1 MGIEPAEGNSPA
13 PPAPPPFTIRLG
25 TYLTLAFLLLI
36 WPAASLFMWVMGNT
50 EIDLSRLD
58 AVKFIFLPTIVIQW
72 LTFASVLIAVRHEK
86 AGLASLGYGRFKL
99 SFIPATLLFLVVSN
113 GVLYALELF
122 LKIWGLAIDPQVD
135 IIIKQAGHSLW
146 WWAALSA
153 TAAVCEETIFRGYLL
168 TRLRHVGGGEW
179 LLPVALATLSFASG
193 HIYQGLG
200 GFILIFVY
208 GLLFCAL
215 YIFTG
220 SLWPGIIAHFL
231 QNFTAVFVSRIF
243 EY

>member
-1 MGIEPAEGNSPA
+1 MGIEFTEDKNQPGPTIPSPR
-13 PPAPPPFTIRLG
+13 IRLG

-36 WPAASLFMWVMGNT
+36 WPAASLFMWVIGNT
-50 EIDLSRLD
+50 QIDLNQLD
-58 AVKFIFLPTIVIQW
+58 TVKFVFLPTIVIQW
-72 LTFASVLIAVRHEK
+72 LTFVSVLIAVRYEK
-86 AGLASLGYGRFKL
+86 TGLVSLGYGRFKF
-99 SFIPATLLFLVVSN
+99 SFIPIILSFFIVSN
-113 GVLYALELF
+113 GVLYALEFL

-135 IIIKQAGHSLW
+135 VIIKQAGQSLW

-153 TAAVCEETIFRGYLL
+153 TAAICEETIFRGYLL
-168 TRLRHVGGGEW
+168 TRLKHIGGGEW
-179 LLPVALATLSFASG
+179 LLPVVLATLSFASG

-215 YIFTG
+215 YILTG
-220 SLWPGIIAHFL
+220 SIWPGIVAHFL
-231 QNFTAVFVSRIF
+231 QNFTAVFVSRFF